1 MIGRIR
7 PSLLPLGTFVLALAL
22 SIVPLGE
29 RAVPFRPDWV
39 PLVLIYWAIAR
50 PRHIGLLAAFAMGLA
65 LDILT
70 GSLLGKHALALLPVV
85 YLALRLHLRMRVAL
99 AWQVTVTV
107 ALMLVLY
114 HFLLFWIDGVGQH
127 AIPGAIAWAPL
138 LSSALLWPIIMYAL
152 DGFDRESMKAT

>member
-1 MIGRIR
+1 MIARIR
-7 PSLLPLGTFVLALAL
+7 PFLLPLATVVLALAL
-22 SIVPLGE
+22 SIVPLGD
-29 RAVPFRPDWV
+29 RVAPFRPAWV

-50 PRHIGLLAAFAMGLA
+50 PQHIGLLAAFAVGLA

-85 YLALRLHLRMRVAL
+85 YLALRLHLRIRVAL
-99 AWQVTVTV
+99 IWQVTVTV

-114 HFLLFWIDGVGQH
+114 HFLLFWIDGVGQR

-138 LSSALLWPIIMYAL
+138 LSSALLWPVVMLAL
-152 DGFDRESMKAT
+152 GGFGRVNVKAT

>member
-1 MIGRIR
+1 MIARIQ
-7 PSLLPLGTFVLALAL
+7 PFLLPLATVVLALAL
-22 SIVPLGE
+22 AIVPLGD
-29 RAVPFRPDWV
+29 RVAPFRPAWV

-50 PRHIGLLAAFAMGLA
+50 PQHFGLLAAFAVGLV

-85 YLALRLHLRMRVAL
+85 YLALRLHLRIRVAL
-99 AWQVTVTV
+99 IWQVTVTV

-114 HFLLFWIDGVGQH
+114 HFLLFWIDGVGQR

-138 LSSALLWPIIMYAL
+138 LSSALLWPVVMLAL
-152 DGFDRESMKAT
+152 GGFGRVNVKAT

>member
-1 MIGRIR
+1 MIARIQ
-7 PSLLPLGTFVLALAL
+7 PFLLPLATVVLALAL
-22 SIVPLGE
+22 SIVPLGD
-29 RAVPFRPDWV
+29 RVAPFRPAWV

-50 PRHIGLLAAFAMGLA
+50 PQHIGLLAAFAVGLA

-85 YLALRLHLRMRVAL
+85 YLALRLHLRIRVAL
-99 AWQVTVTV
+99 IWQVTVTV

-114 HFLLFWIDGVGQH
+114 HFLLFWIDGVGQR

-138 LSSALLWPIIMYAL
+138 LSSALLWPVVMLAL
-152 DGFDRESMKAT
+152 GGFGRVNVKAT